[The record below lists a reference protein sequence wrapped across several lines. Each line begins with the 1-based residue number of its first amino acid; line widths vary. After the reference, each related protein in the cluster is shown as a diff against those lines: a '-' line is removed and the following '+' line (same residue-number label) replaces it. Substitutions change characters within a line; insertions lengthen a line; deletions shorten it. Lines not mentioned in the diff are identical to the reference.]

1 LMKKLIK
8 QLINKFSY
16 QAPASVSSFLL
27 NHFPA
32 IAPFLSSRHDYVCND
47 YLEKYSFL
55 YNPKFGIER
64 EMVRG
69 DYDPTSSNIIRK
81 FVKEEFHCIDAGA
94 NIGAVSILLAD
105 LVGPKGKVYAFEPS
119 KNTSTRLE
127 RNIAINNLQGIIKL
141 MKKGLSD
148 KEQNLKLKEPD
159 YNLGNATT
167 LDLVPGEGET
177 ISLTTI
183 DKFFSEKPVK
193 IDFIKIDVEGME
205 LEVIKGGMHTIQ
217 KHRPIILYE
226 TLPIFNEYR
235 KDKPFKKIEVLLTKL
250 GYTLYELKANN
261 RLSKLKPG
269 EYPDNTLALP
279 DNFR

>member
-1 LMKKLIK
+1 MKKLIK

-16 QAPASVSSFLL
+16 HAPASVGSFLL

-32 IAPFLSSRHDYVCND
+32 TAPFLSSRHDYVYKS
-47 YLEKYSFL
+47 YLGKYSFL
-55 YNPKFGIER
+55 YNPKYGIEK

-69 DYDPTSSNIIRK
+69 DYDPHSSSIIRK

-94 NIGAVSILLAD
+94 NVGAISILLAD
-105 LVGPKGKVYAFEPS
+105 LVGPQGKVYAFEPS
-119 KNTSTRLE
+119 ENTSTRLE
-127 RNIAINNLQGIIKL
+127 RNIAINNLQDTIKPIR
-141 MKKGLSD
+141 KGLSN
-148 KEQNLKLKEPD
+148 KEQKLKLKEPD

-183 DKFFSEKPVK
+183 DKYFSGKPVK

-205 LEVIKGGMHTIQ
+205 LEVIEGGMRTIQ

-235 KDKPFKKIEVLLTKL
+235 KDKPFRKIEALLTKL
-250 GYTLYELKANN
+250 GYTLYELKTNN
-261 RLSKLKPG
+261 RLSRLKPG